1 MPCIE
6 VIEKAV
12 SETWPIGLIYSSPD
26 LATAE
31 TIVSATVAVTPT
43 GLTLG
48 AVTVSTTTVTSD
60 TVSAPISGGTAGVE
74 YTVLFKVVTSG
85 GKTFNNPNKDALLVR
100 VI

>member
-1 MPCIE
+1 MACIE

-12 SETWPIGLIYSSPD
+12 AEAFPVGLTYVSPD

-31 TIVSATVAVTPT
+31 TIASATVAVTPS

-48 AVTVSTTTVTSD
+48 AVTISTTTLASD
-60 TVSAPISGGTAGVE
+60 TVSAPASGGTAGVE
-74 YTVLFKVVTSG
+74 YTVLFTVVTSG
-85 GKTFNNPNKDALLVR
+85 GKTFCNPNKDALLVR